1 MNDDPVALVGL
12 VTGPLSTA
20 VFAAAA
26 WLTSRIARMERRI
39 DDALALVAGARAEV
53 AALGARVASLEAR
66 RVTLPPLTAHD

>member
-1 MNDDPVALVGL
+1 MSEDPVALVGL

-39 DDALALVAGARAEV
+39 DDALALVAGARAEI
-53 AALGARVASLEAR
+53 AALGVRVAAIESR
-66 RVTLPPLTAHD
+66 RATLPPLVARE